1 MPQNIL
7 VIDDEKL
14 IRWTLEQHLAKE
26 GYEVVTADS
35 AEKGLA
41 IINDEAPDLIP
52 RDNRLPEIAGLAL
65 AYGNALCTGTGPHGD
80 HDYRHLI
87 LRGMSCSLIG
97 QLGPRPGYFHL
108 PAEITSTRMTACA

>member
-1 MPQNIL
+1 MPQKIL

-80 HDYRHLI
+80 HDYRHMYVADRLNGRI
-87 LRGMSCSLIG
+87 QVSHSLKEP
-97 QLGPRPGYFHL
+97 LPGRV
-108 PAEITSTRMTACA
+108 P